1 MGNCHNSDVTVHNDP
16 YDGDRYL
23 PKKLPRWC
31 SRREIPVVTDES
43 EEEIEESHYASRA
56 SHSSQERYVQTD
68 TEERFILLSDASTQS
83 LDWQSFSNDELH
95 NEIAF
100 RLSNHHFAMSSRHE
114 VPLVRCYDRKDTYKA
129 WGATYNADAKQ
140 WYFPPGSDLR
150 RLLQDHPNWLQNP
163 ELLRRE
169 ILMRMIREI
178 EHNPTLVR

>member
-1 MGNCHNSDVTVHNDP
+1 MLATEDAFPWGAVILFTILLTTLFTTMIALASKV
-16 YDGDRYL
+16 
-23 PKKLPRWC
+23 LPRWY
-31 SRREIPVVTDES
+31 RRRDMPVVEEDYGKVSKDGHTQTEDEG
-43 EEEIEESHYASRA
+43 
-56 SHSSQERYVQTD
+56 
-68 TEERFILLSDASTQS
+68 RFILLSDASTQA

-95 NEIAF
+95 DEIAF

-150 RLLQDHPNWLQNP
+150 GLLQYHSDWPQNP